1 MKRKAIGTLN
11 ITAAESDGCDMKS
24 TENEEYISIGNLAK
38 TIGLTT
44 RTLRYYEE
52 MGIMTPPRRLEGAVR
67 VYAPE
72 DVRKLK
78 FILRLKELG
87 LSIKEMQELDA
98 AYAEA
103 KETDKIIPRLIEMLD
118 KHINNLD
125 QKMSKLA
132 SLRKEIVE
140 YRQRMIKRFQLAPD

>member
-1 MKRKAIGTLN
+1 
-11 ITAAESDGCDMKS
+11 MKS
-24 TENEEYISIGNLAK
+24 AENEEYISIGNLAK

-67 VYAPE
+67 VYSPD

-118 KHINNLD
+118 KHTNNLD
-125 QKMSKLA
+125 EKMSKLA

-140 YRQRMIKRFQLAPD
+140 YRQRMIKRFQLAPDTDH

>member
-1 MKRKAIGTLN
+1 MSFCLHIVMRKKRV
-11 ITAAESDGCDMKS
+11 KS
-24 TENEEYISIGNLAK
+24 MNTDTDEEYISIGNLAR

-52 MGIMTPPRRLEGAVR
+52 MGIMTPPRRVDGAVR

-87 LSIKEMQELDA
+87 LTIKEMQELDA
-98 AYAEA
+98 VYTEA
-103 KETDKIIPRLIEMLD
+103 KETNRVIPRLIEILD
-118 KHINNLD
+118 NHIDNID
-125 QKMSKLA
+125 EKMSKLA
-132 SLRKEIVE
+132 ALRKEIVE
-140 YRQRMIKRFQLAPD
+140 YRQRMLKRLQMAPD

>member
-1 MKRKAIGTLN
+1 M
-11 ITAAESDGCDMKS
+11 ITDHNVEQ
-24 TENEEYISIGNLAK
+24 ISIGNLARD
-38 TIGLTT
+38 IGVTT

-52 MGIMTPPRRLEGAVR
+52 MGIMSPPQRLEGAVR
-67 VYAPE
+67 VYNPD

-103 KETDKIIPRLIEMLD
+103 KETDRIIPRLIEMLD
-118 KHINNLD
+118 NHINNLD
-125 QKMSKLA
+125 EKMSKLA
-132 SLRKEIVE
+132 SLRKEIID
-140 YRQRMIKRFQLAPD
+140 YRQRMIKRFQLASD